1 MTPTDLQTEIT
12 HRTEERL
19 AIMGF
24 TDPKQ
29 TPPWASDQAE
39 REANAWARDN
49 HPFDWAQL
57 QKMKRK
63 TI

>member
-1 MTPTDLQTEIT
+1 MTTEELRTEIK

-29 TPPWASDQAE
+29 TTPWATDQAE
-39 REANAWARDN
+39 R
-49 HPFDWAQL
+49 
-57 QKMKRK
+57 
-63 TI
+63 